1 MRAVFHEQDD
11 AEAVVVRL
19 RREGWDA
26 MVAQDRFAG
35 EDDDED
41 HAWAVLSDAPE
52 TVLELLAEERD
63 GWVDHD
69 VPPTPRPAAP
79 SPLDLPEGPRRI
91 KGHFTE

>member
-1 MRAVFHEQDD
+1 VFHEQDD
-11 AEAVVVRL
+11 AEAVVARL

-41 HAWAVLSDAPE
+41 HAWAVLTDAPE
-52 TVLELLAEERD
+52 TVLELLAEEHE
-63 GWVDHD
+63 GWVDHE
-69 VPPTPRPAAP
+69 VLPPAARP
-79 SPLDLPEGPRRI
+79 PLGLPEAPRRI